1 MRLSTFAIAWD
12 SLAFA
17 LSKRKNLRQIPLLTS
32 RWKKSL
38 KYFFFLDLRV
48 VEPPC
53 MNRESLV
60 YYSSIYSSLT
70 SQAKLSLT
78 SGHFLLFL
86 PRDAS
91 CMCWG
96 SSHDSTVAYCFIRV
110 SNIFP
115 SLLARPYIVSVLL
128 PISSVLWEENRR
140 SDFSN
145 ISDPYFCIIFKF
157 CIIRD

>member
-53 MNRESLV
+53 MNRESLDCC
-60 YYSSIYSSLT
+60 SSTCSSLT
-70 SQAKLSLT
+70 CQAKLSLT

-91 CMCWG
+91 CISWG
-96 SSHDSTVAYCFIRV
+96 SSNGSLDVYCFIRV

-115 SLLARPYIVSVLL
+115 SLLTRAYIVSVLL

-145 ISDPYFCIIFKF
+145 ISDPYVCIMF
-157 CIIRD
+157 